1 MCARHAS
8 HCSPAMQEI
17 LRVQPSALQCYGGR
31 RGSPALV
38 AASAKYDF
46 ARMEGD
52 GPISI
57 CLGADIMQRWQTAAA
72 VILCILGTSTA
83 DDDSWCADVECVQ
96 DSGWQ
101 FVSACRKQLV
111 RNVHYWRYTHESLA
125 LPALVAIG
133 PQVKD
138 VLVVGG
144 ADGGVVNLFLQSRDV
159 QSVTW
164 VSHLT
169 QVTEVA
175 RWCMPSLVKLS
186 DERLHRLTMNSDAG
200 LMQVASESWKTKQ
213 FDIIVYD
220 ASSLQV
226 EEKPLKKV
234 YFQPAEIQKL
244 RELLSSSGLLVA
256 SAGILRK
263 PRSLQDAYSVLK
275 HSFRKI
281 WSLQHSAPDNSPEQ
295 GHSVAFVAGDGDIS
309 MPNQLTIPPWPDLVA
324 ANSPKE
330 SLQQVPLAP
339 QKLCRYRSQKHFG
352 RPLLD
357 KTTPYQKLNVAEE
370 PSSSCTALFLDEE
383 LQLTNVFGDFYH
395 EALVHPAMAALG
407 RRGRRVLVIG
417 AGDGGVATALLR
429 YPQVEKVIQ
438 VEIDETV
445 PEVAQE
451 FLPEIAAGYQDPRH
465 ELVIMDGVL
474 WVEANHV
481 EMRGS
486 FDLCIIDSTDDPLG
500 SQWSV
505 KFFQNLQALVG
516 PHGAV
521 VQNIGSQMDELDD
534 FRKLHVGFQN
544 RYLINCNTPDYP
556 SPYFIAFLTEK
567 LSPHDV
573 NWTWWTSLNI
583 SSVYFHPTIHAALL
597 SAPRETIQLY
607 LEGMG
612 WQPHDASRC
621 RHTLIDRQGLQKKG
635 LEVARSVR
643 AAPTPYGQP
652 LEQPVY
658 KDDKQGVNAFAVRP
672 DLRLVAAAR
681 WDRRVELFDAKTA
694 TSLGRLAC
702 HDGGVL
708 CVSFDRQRGALAA
721 GGEDGRIAVWGLFS
735 ETYEGPF
742 SSAAAQVLGQQS
754 QEKPPAEGWLLL
766 VAAVC
771 STSGQTTDVSTKP
784 SKSALAAA
792 QSKVAHG
799 RDGDHTPF
807 DFLLFVNCAFDIYG
821 ILLAAGKAGKAFY
834 STQKKCHKQDTEEE
848 KRSCASAVQGQ
859 IGRKWTAHKINHS
872 NPARGLFG
880 LRGILYIRFGKR
892 LRRELECT

>member
-1 MCARHAS
+1 M
-8 HCSPAMQEI
+8 
-17 LRVQPSALQCYGGR
+17 
-31 RGSPALV
+31 
-38 AASAKYDF
+38 
-46 ARMEGD
+46 
-52 GPISI
+52 
-57 CLGADIMQRWQTAAA
+57 
-72 VILCILGTSTA
+72 ILCILGTSTA

-309 MPNQLTIPPWPDLVA
+309 MPNQTWFRLQAFETCFYTPELHHALLAPSRTLSQILGLTIPPWPDLVA

-635 LEVARSVR
+635 R
-643 AAPTPYGQP
+643 A
-652 LEQPVY
+652 
-658 KDDKQGVNAFAVRP
+658 N
-672 DLRLVAAAR
+672 
-681 WDRRVELFDAKTA
+681 EL
-694 TSLGRLAC
+694 
-702 HDGGVL
+702 
-708 CVSFDRQRGALAA
+708 
-721 GGEDGRIAVWGLFS
+721 
-735 ETYEGPF
+735 
-742 SSAAAQVLGQQS
+742 
-754 QEKPPAEGWLLL
+754 
-766 VAAVC
+766 
-771 STSGQTTDVSTKP
+771 
-784 SKSALAAA
+784 
-792 QSKVAHG
+792 
-799 RDGDHTPF
+799 
-807 DFLLFVNCAFDIYG
+807 
-821 ILLAAGKAGKAFY
+821 
-834 STQKKCHKQDTEEE
+834 
-848 KRSCASAVQGQ
+848 
-859 IGRKWTAHKINHS
+859 
-872 NPARGLFG
+872 
-880 LRGILYIRFGKR
+880 
-892 LRRELECT
+892 

>member
-1 MCARHAS
+1 
-8 HCSPAMQEI
+8 
-17 LRVQPSALQCYGGR
+17 
-31 RGSPALV
+31 
-38 AASAKYDF
+38 
-46 ARMEGD
+46 
-52 GPISI
+52 
-57 CLGADIMQRWQTAAA
+57 MQRWQTAAA

-735 ETYEGPF
+735 ETYEG
-742 SSAAAQVLGQQS
+742 
-754 QEKPPAEGWLLL
+754 
-766 VAAVC
+766 
-771 STSGQTTDVSTKP
+771 
-784 SKSALAAA
+784 
-792 QSKVAHG
+792 H
-799 RDGDHTPF
+799 
-807 DFLLFVNCAFDIYG
+807 VNCAFDIYG